1 MNESEIARRIE
12 QVFRD
17 EEQKRKSNRWDVID
31 FFAAFL
37 LAELCLT
44 NPEEGASSTA
54 SRLKLRETPM
64 ALLSRF

>member
-37 LAELCLT
+37 LA
-44 NPEEGASSTA
+44 SSVLLI
-54 SRLKLRETPM
+54 LKKVLRRPPVV
-64 ALLSRF
+64 